1 MISTDL
7 SPEAYA
13 HVVVDIPYHPVL
25 PDFNQERV
33 EIGVHHKLRKL
44 CLEESPRRDMS
55 HGNVQIVYVEG
66 SSSSE
71 REPWLGN
78 HDLHG

>member
-7 SPEAYA
+7 SPEASA

-44 CLEESPRRDMS
+44 CSEESPRRDMS
-55 HGNVQIVYVEG
+55 QGNKLCMWRDRHPPSALV
-66 SSSSE
+66 
-71 REPWLGN
+71 R
-78 HDLHG
+78 

>member
-7 SPEAYA
+7 SPEASA

-44 CLEESPRRDMS
+44 CSEESPRRDMS
-55 HGNVQIVYVEG
+55 QIVYVEG

-71 REPWLGN
+71 RLG
-78 HDLHG
+78 